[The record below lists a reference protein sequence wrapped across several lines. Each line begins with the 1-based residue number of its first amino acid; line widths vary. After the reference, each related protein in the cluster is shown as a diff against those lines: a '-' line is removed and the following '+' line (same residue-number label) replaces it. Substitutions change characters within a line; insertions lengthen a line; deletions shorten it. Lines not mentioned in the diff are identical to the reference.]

1 MPRLDLLSSRSCAG
15 KRRLTATL
23 EQWNISTSCW
33 IGWRAVSRWRK
44 RSWLWECRN
53 NRCTARFWRSRKR
66 RFLCKRCVDAEYR
79 LVPPSRIM
87 LTSSWDHSK
96 ASANL
101 EAISKRCIALVNRI
115 WDLSKQILSSEG
127 SNTADHEIARIYD
140 MLEEDVQEE
149 DQDTVHINLL
159 SNCWRAIKESR

>member
-1 MPRLDLLSSRSCAG
+1 
-15 KRRLTATL
+15 
-23 EQWNISTSCW
+23 
-33 IGWRAVSRWRK
+33 
-44 RSWLWECRN
+44 
-53 NRCTARFWRSRKR
+53 
-66 RFLCKRCVDAEYR
+66 
-79 LVPPSRIM
+79 M